1 MSALSRIYYRTFP
14 ACPFLF
20 NWEVSFYMR
29 SSRYVVYVKNVKFI
43 NRDAKPMIRLYDV
56 PIGGCLL
63 K

>member
-1 MSALSRIYYRTFP
+1 ML
-14 ACPFLF
+14 
-20 NWEVSFYMR
+20 